1 MSKAKVT
8 VDTYTT
14 IGSVRG
20 CCGHQHRTIEAAQ
33 QCVNRDHAGCVRQ
46 GGYSDRSVVKGDG
59 SELDQDELDWLDH
72 ICH

>member
-1 MSKAKVT
+1 MAKAT
-8 VDTYTT
+8 TYTT

-59 SELDQDELDWLDH
+59 SELSEDELLWLDH